1 MLALQ
6 CQTNNVAEYAGLI
19 IGLEASSIFR
29 AFKTSA
35 LHTLLSFCAGVIY
48 VNSCEA
54 TRVSLQAASQI
65 GIDRITV
72 IGDSQL
78 VIRQVLMLETS
89 ARVQPDPCTISNGLV
104 S

>member
-19 IGLEASSIFR
+19 IGLEARSIFR

-35 LHTLLSFCAGVIY
+35 LHTLLSFCAGVLY

-78 VIRQVLMLETS
+78 VIRQVLMLEN
-89 ARVQPDPCTISNGLV
+89 VCTCSLITCTTSNGLT